1 MGKRDTIILS
11 VLYLLGIAWAFIY
24 THYKVSILLCPTKW
38 ALGIPC
44 PGCGMTR
51 ATSLLFKGDIVAAIT
66 MNPNILIALV
76 VTILAPFLLFS
87 QWFTNKNYIGRI
99 NSILNR
105 KLFLIPFGAFEI
117 LVWAYN
123 IMRHI

>member
-105 KLFLIPFGAFEI
+105 KLFLIPLGAFEI